1 MTVRE
6 RTDRRREVIDELDE
20 IQICDRDRDSSLTP

>member
-6 RTDRRREVIDELDE
+6 RTDRRRELDE
-20 IQICDRDRDSSLTP
+20 IQTCDRDRDSSLTL